1 VAAVRK
7 LIFIVLLV
15 VFSVLVIYGIATGGF
30 DEVLSNGWM
39 L

>member
-7 LIFIVLLV
+7 LIFVVLLI
-15 VFSVLVIYGIATGGF
+15 VFSVLVIYGIAAGGF